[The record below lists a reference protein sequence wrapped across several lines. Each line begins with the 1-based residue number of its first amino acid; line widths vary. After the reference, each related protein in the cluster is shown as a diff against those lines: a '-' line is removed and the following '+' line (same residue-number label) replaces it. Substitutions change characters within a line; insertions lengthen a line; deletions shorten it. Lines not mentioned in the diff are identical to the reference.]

1 MDRLYFD
8 DYIDMAEYMYDE
20 ATDDIYIVAVLY
32 YEDAIQLLRELLSFD
47 DVEISALDIEPSFYN
62 GYDREYYVS
71 LDEYKT
77 LSVEPAYVNDNY
89 LNTDA
94 DVLLLGGDVHANA
107 MAGTPVENCYE
118 ILVDEDCECE
128 CADCQS
134 DSIYGFTVTLG
145 ELLETL
151 IDSLSL

>member
-32 YEDAIQLLRELLSFD
+32 YEDAIKLLRELLSFD
-47 DVEISALDIEPSFYN
+47 DVEISALDIEPPLYN

-77 LSVEPAYVNDNY
+77 LSVEPAYVGDIY

-94 DVLLLGGDVHANA
+94 DKLLIDGAAHSGAISDMPLDH
-107 MAGTPVENCYE
+107 CYE
-118 ILVDEDCECE
+118 VLVDEIDDEFAECE
-128 CADCQS
+128 TNHIHNFTFSLS
-134 DSIYGFTVTLG
+134 DLLKMILG
-145 ELLETL
+145 ELEL
-151 IDSLSL
+151 